1 MVLERFLTCD
11 CKYQCILTSICCL
24 GAFAFCISAYLHFF
38 AYQPCYYIFQVYNLY
53 LEDNHSEEVI
63 HVTQMVAYTEDTVH
77 SLSLNPILIV

>member
-1 MVLERFLTCD
+1 MDL
-11 CKYQCILTSICCL
+11 ILLKPKNT
-24 GAFAFCISAYLHFF
+24 
-38 AYQPCYYIFQVYNLY
+38 YIFQVYNLY